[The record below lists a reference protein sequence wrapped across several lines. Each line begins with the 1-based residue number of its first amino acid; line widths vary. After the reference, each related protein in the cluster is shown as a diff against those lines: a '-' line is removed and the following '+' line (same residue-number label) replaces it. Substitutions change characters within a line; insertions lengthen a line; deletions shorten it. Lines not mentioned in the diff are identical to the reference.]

1 MGALFQDV
9 DALLYPPA
17 QGEAD
22 EGIADS
28 GSAQFGALWSLMH
41 VPCVSVPIAKGPRGL
56 PMGTQV
62 IGAYGDDLRT
72 LQVAAFVERV
82 ANPPVF
88 ADVSPERSLKVL
100 VYRAPG

>member
-1 MGALFQDV
+1 
-9 DALLYPPA
+9 
-17 QGEAD
+17 
-22 EGIADS
+22 
-28 GSAQFGALWSLMH
+28 MH

-82 ANPPVF
+82 A
-88 ADVSPERSLKVL
+88 AHT
-100 VYRAPG
+100 RA